1 MKRMKRLSKEV
12 MKGSVAVMVAATML
26 VTPVY
31 ADALP
36 SGAAIPTLVEKT
48 TSSVVAIIGRPSDDK
63 KISKSDRYQLA
74 HGTGVIVRA
83 DGYIVT
89 NAHVVKNM
97 RNLTIVTSD
106 GRSYSGKTTHFDEE
120 SDLAL
125 VKIEANGLTPA
136 SFASSSEIHVGESV
150 MAIGTPLSF
159 ALRNSVTSGI
169 ISGME
174 RSVQSKY
181 RLIQTDAAINP
192 GNSGGALVN
201 MKGEVIGINTMKY
214 VEYGVDSL
222 GFAIPVDTVQYVL
235 DQFFK
240 YGKVK
245 RPTLS
250 LELAESWEAVV
261 GLPNSSG
268 LEVTYVE
275 PDSTAAKAG
284 IKQGDTLLSINS
296 AQIHNMVEYNE
307 ALKKY
312 LPGDKVQLKL
322 QSGTDTKSLDLVL
335 GEDTSGSSNVVQ
347 DSDGSYIDADQ
358 GKTMIGDSHFGW
370 SMKYPSGLVK
380 TNQSATGD
388 NILFEDAKGDYAINI
403 RIQEKQSKDL
413 SPLGLL
419 RKLDTQSML
428 DTILEKRYVNEG
440 PGTQPYAKVVGEN
453 SSGMYYQSR
462 AFLKGDKIYY
472 AILFVNTSDSKNSAA
487 QRNSIADVLDSFS
500 LQYDEKNSSL
510 KDISVY
516 QDKNTV
522 STEYGL
528 TFELPQEWSK
538 REYFGSNDYE
548 NKDGD
553 QTISV
558 QVSSAA
564 SGDTLVDWA
573 ARQEEEFK
581 NTYVDEYREIQGTKE
596 MTIGGAPAIQNLY
609 SWTMGDKWK
618 QAYVIYIIKDKYKY
632 ELSMTYPKASSI
644 ETIEKQIAD
653 WSNSIQFPKEAMN
666 RSLSIIQDEDDLI
679 DPERKV
685 TFTNNKYGYS
695 VQLPELWFDGGI
707 EGSSDTASKFFAFE
721 GGSLSVSAD
730 DRSSLE
736 EVLNRTEQ
744 EYKKNAE
751 NDANYKYTET
761 DESMFDIDV
770 KKFAVQYKSKNVPY
784 TLNEYVLAKNGIVYT
799 IRLRINDAVKTDK
812 QWQRLNDA
820 LHSVTFSTK

>member
-1 MKRMKRLSKEV
+1 MKRMKRISKGV
-12 MKGSVAVMVAATML
+12 MKGSIAAMIAATMM

-36 SGAAIPTLVEKT
+36 NGATIPALVEKT
-48 TSSVVAIIGRPSDDK
+48 TTSVVAIIGRPSNDK
-63 KISKSDRYQLA
+63 KLSKSDRYQLA

-83 DGYIVT
+83 DGYILT

-106 GRSYSGKTTHFDEE
+106 GKSYSGKTTHYDEE

-125 VKIEANGLTPA
+125 VKIEATGLTPA
-136 SFASSSEIHVGESV
+136 KFGADSDIHVGESV

-169 ISGME
+169 VSGME

-201 MKGEVIGINTMKY
+201 MQGEVIGINTMKY

-245 RPTLS
+245 RPTLG

-261 GLPNSSG
+261 GLPTSSG

-275 PDSTAAKAG
+275 PDSSAATAG
-284 IKQGDTLLSINS
+284 IKQGDTLLTIDST
-296 AQIHNMVEYNE
+296 QIHNMVEYNE

-312 LPGDKVQLKL
+312 LPEDKVKVKL
-322 QSGTDTKSLDLVL
+322 QSGTETKSVDLVL
-335 GEDTSGSSNVVQ
+335 GEDKSASSTVVQ

-388 NILFEDAKGDYAINI
+388 NVMFADAKGEYAINI
-403 RIQEKQSKDL
+403 RIQEKQSRDI

-419 RKLDTQSML
+419 KKLDTQSTL
-428 DTILEKRYVNEG
+428 STILEKRYVNDE
-440 PGTQPYAKVVGEN
+440 PGAQPYAKVVGEKVN
-453 SSGMYYQSR
+453 ELYYQAR
-462 AFLKGDKIYY
+462 AFLKDDKIYY
-472 AILFVNTSDSKNSAA
+472 VMLFVNTSDSKNSAA
-487 QRNSIADVLDSFS
+487 QRNSISDVLDSFS
-500 LQYDEKNSSL
+500 LQYDTKNNSL

-516 QDKNTV
+516 QDKTTV
-522 STEYGL
+522 TSEYGL
-528 TFELPQEWSK
+528 SFDLPQEWSK
-538 REYFGSNDYE
+538 KEYGIGNVYS

-553 QTISV
+553 QSISIK
-558 QVSSAA
+558 VSSAA
-564 SGDTLVDWA
+564 SGDTLANWA
-573 ARQEEEFK
+573 ARKEKSF
-581 NTYVDEYREIQGTKE
+581 NDTYVSDYREVQGAKE
-596 MTIGGAPAIQNLY
+596 MTIGGIPAIQNQY

-618 QAYVIYIIKDKYKY
+618 QTYVVYLIKDKYKY
-632 ELSMTYPKASSI
+632 ELSMTYPKASYN
-644 ETIEKQIAD
+644 ETLEKQMAN
-653 WSNSIQFPKEAMN
+653 WTNSIQFPKEAMN
-666 RSLSIIQDEDDLI
+666 RSLSIIQDEDDLT
-679 DPERKV
+679 DPDRKI
-685 TFTNNKYGYS
+685 TYTNNKYGYS
-695 VQLPELWFDGGI
+695 LQLPELWFDGGN
-707 EGSSDTASKFFAFE
+707 EGGYETANKFFSFE
-721 GGSLSVSAD
+721 GGSLSVMSD

-736 EVLNRTEQ
+736 EVVNKTEQ
-744 EYKKNAE
+744 EYKKNADT
-751 NDANYKYTET
+751 DANYKYTET
-761 DESMFDIDV
+761 DESIFDSET
-770 KKFAVQYKSKNVPY
+770 KKFTVQYKSKNVPY
-784 TLNEYVLAKNGIVYT
+784 TLHEYIVPKNGTVYT

-812 QWQRLNDA
+812 QWQLLNDA
-820 LHSVTFSTK
+820 FQSLAFTKK